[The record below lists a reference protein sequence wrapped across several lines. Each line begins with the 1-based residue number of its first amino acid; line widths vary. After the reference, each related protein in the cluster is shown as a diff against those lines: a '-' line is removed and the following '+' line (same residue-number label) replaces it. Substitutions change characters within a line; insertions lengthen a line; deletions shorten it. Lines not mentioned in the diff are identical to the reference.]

1 MKPQVKFVIAII
13 AGTALGA
20 AAVEGLHAQAKAK
33 APVYVITEID
43 VTNADGY
50 DKEYAPKIAPA
61 VVKAG
66 GKRLAATDKITSLE
80 GQPPA
85 KRISIQ
91 LWESDD
97 QFKAYRNSAEFK
109 EVRKIGD
116 KYAKFRTFSVEGL
129 Q

>member
-1 MKPQVKFVIAII
+1 MKPQVKLAIAII

-20 AAVEGLHAQAKAK
+20 AAVEGLHAQGKAK
-33 APVYVITEID
+33 TPIYVITEID

-50 DKEYAPKIAPA
+50 AKEYSPKIAA
-61 VVKAG
+61 VIVKAG
-66 GKRLAATDKITSLE
+66 GKRLAATDNVTSFD

-85 KRISIQ
+85 KRVSIQ
-91 LWESDD
+91 LWESSD
-97 QFKAYRNSAEFK
+97 QYKAYRNSAEYK

-116 KYAKFRTFSVEGL
+116 KYAKFRTFSVEAM